1 VSRSR
6 KGSADRASTDEQW
19 PDGLTASHQRAA
31 TGWRRH
37 ASPVALLLLGLMM
50 AGSLAGL
57 AGMEETLTEEAAAAT
72 VTWHAPARI
81 RNGEFFEM
89 RLQVAAH
96 ERIEEL
102 VIGVHAG
109 LWEDFTINTFFPAPT
124 EEASEDG
131 ELRFTFGPLEAGG
144 SFLMKV
150 DAQINP
156 DMLWRNEG
164 SVTVYDGE
172 RAIAELPIVVEVLP

>member
-1 VSRSR
+1 M
-6 KGSADRASTDEQW
+6 
-19 PDGLTASHQRAA
+19 
-31 TGWRRH
+31 
-37 ASPVALLLLGLMM
+37 ALLALSLLMVAALLGL
-50 AGSLAGL
+50 AGV
-57 AGMEETLTEEAAAAT
+57 EETLAEESDVAT

-89 RLQVAAH
+89 RLQVDAH
-96 ERIEEL
+96 ERIDEL
-102 VIGVHAG
+102 VIGVDAT
-109 LWEDFTINTFFPAPT
+109 LWEDFTINTFFPAAA

-131 ELRFTFGPLEAGG
+131 ELRFTFGPLETGG

-164 SVTVYDGE
+164 TVTVYDGDE
-172 RAIAELPIVVEVLP
+172 SIAELPIVMEVLP

>member
-1 VSRSR
+1 MTTAGKR
-6 KGSADRASTDEQW
+6 SADRASADERW
-19 PDGLTASHQRAA
+19 PDGLSAEHQRAT
-31 TGWRRH
+31 TGWRRQ
-37 ASPVALLLLGLMM
+37 ARPAALALLAVLM
-50 AGSLAGL
+50 AASLAGL
-57 AGMEETLTEEAAAAT
+57 AGVEETLIEEAGAAT
-72 VTWHAPARI
+72 VIWHAPARI

-96 ERIEEL
+96 EPIDEL
-102 VIGVHAG
+102 VVGVDAG
-109 LWEDFTINTFFPAPT
+109 LWEDFTINTFFPAAT

-164 SVTVYDGE
+164 TVTVYDGE
-172 RAIAELPIVVEVLP
+172 RAIAELPIVMEVLP